1 MAQQL
6 LLNLGQ
12 GHWQTG
18 FANVSMQRWETGQP
32 PVQFVGSLPPAPALA
47 DDYQRWQQLYGALYG
62 PRAYWRQPA
71 SPSADGKTS
80 EMAGEFEFETGGLTN
95 VSHHDFETLFTT
107 LKTALNQWLDSKG
120 FAFIERQIR
129 TQLGPSDVIR
139 VMLTAHDNTVLRFPW
154 RLWSLFEDYP
164 QAELSVSLP
173 SYGRAL
179 KQETDKASGKAPG
192 QVNILAVLG
201 NDEGIDVETDRRLLS
216 QLPAGQV
223 TLLSQPSLAEFQQQ
237 LWNTPWDLLFFAGHS
252 SSQGQGYLQVN
263 GTESLTVGQL
273 KYALRRAIA
282 NGLQLAVLNSCDG
295 LQLAW
300 DLADLH
306 LPQAIVM
313 REPVS
318 DAIAQQFLKAFLTA
332 FSHGQSLYLS
342 VREAR
347 ERLYGQ
353 PGNYAAWLP
362 VIVQNPAEVPPTWQ
376 SLRGIT
382 AGEQFSSETVTDR
395 ERLGAR
401 ERLVGGRGQGA
412 VGRTAVARQVIRVAA
427 IALTILGLR
436 WAGLLQGLELQAYDT
451 LMKLRPIESPDP
463 RIVVVTVDESDI
475 QRQTSSERRGSL
487 SDETLQ
493 QTLSILESYEPRVI
507 ALDLYRDFPAL
518 TPELAESL
526 ARPEMV
532 GVCKSRDPVADK
544 VGIRATPEI
553 PPEQVGFSD
562 FIEETDGTLRRQ
574 LLTLTPDPV
583 SPCVTPYG
591 FAALVALQYLA
602 GDNFQPEFTA
612 QGDLKVGETVFPR
625 LARRTGGLQ
634 RMDNRGNQVLLNYR
648 VLPRPDQIAAH
659 IPLQQLLVGQVN
671 GERVRDRIVLIG
683 VTAPSG
689 DYWATPYGVQGQN
702 KTAGVFIQAQMT
714 SQLISAVLDGRPL
727 IWVWPQW
734 GEAVC
739 VIVAAVGGGMG
750 VMLLNWKGKS
760 VRFVLLYVLSAG
772 GLIAVAWAVLVAGGW
787 LPIVPVLLALGG
799 GALSQTPV
807 ANTPRKHSSQTSSSP
822 PISSKLNE

>member
-47 DDYQRWQQLYGALYG
+47 ADYQRWQQLYGALYG
-62 PRAYWRQPA
+62 PRAYWQQPA
-71 SPSADGKTS
+71 SPSAGGKAS
-80 EMAGEFEFETGGLTN
+80 EKASKKASEKASETAGEFEFETGGLTN
-95 VSHHDFETLFTT
+95 VSHHDFETLGTT
-107 LKTALNQWLDSKG
+107 LKTSLNQWLNSKG

-129 TQLGPSDVIR
+129 TQLGPSESIR
-139 VMLTAHDNTVLRFPW
+139 FMLIAQDKAVLRFPW

-173 SYGRAL
+173 SYGRAI
-179 KQETDKASGKAPG
+179 KQQTGKQRTDKKPGKAPG
-192 QVNILAVLG
+192 QVKILAVLG
-201 NDEGIDVETDRRLLS
+201 NDKGIDVETDRRLLS

-237 LWNTPWDLLFFAGHS
+237 LWDTPWDLLFFAGHS
-252 SSQGQGYLQVN
+252 SSQGQGCLQVN
-263 GTESLTVGQL
+263 RTESLTVGQL

-332 FSHGQSLYLS
+332 FSHDQSLYLS

-401 ERLVGGRGQGA
+401 ERLVGRRGQGA
-412 VGRTAVARQVIRVAA
+412 VGRTAVARPVIRVAA

-436 WAGLLQGLELQAYDT
+436 WAGLLQGVELQAYDT

-493 QTLSILESYEPRVI
+493 QTLSILDSYEPRVI

-518 TPELAESL
+518 TPELAEFL

-553 PPEQVGFSD
+553 PPEQIGFSD

-602 GDNFQPEFTA
+602 GDNFQPEFSA

-648 VLPRPDQIAAH
+648 VLPRPEQIAAH

-671 GERVRDRIVLIG
+671 GARVRDRIVFIG

-702 KTAGVFIQAQMT
+702 KTAGVFMQAQMT
-714 SQLISAVLDGRPL
+714 SQLVSAVLDGRTL

-734 GEAVC
+734 LESLS
-739 VIVAAVGGGMG
+739 IVMAAMSG
-750 VMLLNWKGKS
+750 LLVWKGNPT
-760 VRFVLLYVLSAG
+760 RLFFLYLLSAS
-772 GLIAVAWAVLVAGGW
+772 GLVIIAWAVLLKGGW
-787 LPIVPVLLALGG
+787 LPVVPVLLALGSG
-799 GALSQTPV
+799 LLSGTV
-807 ANTPRKHSSQTSSSP
+807 VSHPRQNARQ
-822 PISSKLNE
+822 NE